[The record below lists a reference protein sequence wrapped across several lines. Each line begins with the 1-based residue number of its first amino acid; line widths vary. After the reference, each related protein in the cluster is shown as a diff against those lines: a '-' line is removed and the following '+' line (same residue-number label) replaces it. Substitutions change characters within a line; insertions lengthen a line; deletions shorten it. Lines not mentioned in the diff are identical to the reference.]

1 MDQLQADCASRST
14 FELGITQFKL
24 AENYTAVN
32 MVVWCW
38 LKHKLVNRESVRA
51 SNKGQRTTFWE
62 YVRFVFGI
70 SRRN

>member
-32 MVVWCW
+32 TVVWYW
-38 LKHKLVNRESVRA
+38 LKHKLVNRESVCPKDSTA
-51 SNKGQRTTFWE
+51 FWE

-70 SRRN
+70 SHRN